1 MDKHYEIKTGEVANL
16 PLSLIDLDPEQP
28 RKSVND
34 EYIGE
39 LAADIKAQGVL
50 QPITVRPTDKQPGR
64 FTIVYGECRYRSSKQ
79 AKKKTIPAILDT
91 VNKCDL
97 DRLLNQVKENCHRH
111 NLSPIELAG
120 VLKTLRDTFGFKS
133 QAKMEDTLKEHGIT
147 SMGRSYISNTIRLL
161 GLPDDLKELINNGA
175 LTASHGK
182 YLLKAMSSKKVLTS
196 IQTELSDDLDIT
208 TAELQDRIIHLYGH
222 HHEMLTKPEWM
233 RPFDYQKECVQTGCQ
248 KMCAVTGT
256 VTSETFCLNTDCY
269 KKKKQ
274 EALDAKQE
282 DENAGDPKEISIAE
296 DGSVDI
302 EDQELEEYGDYRLIT
317 DANFDETECI
327 KDCQHCHGAKVKD
340 ASGEVISI
348 QEACF
353 NLSCW
358 RDKTSEANAKAHQ
371 EHHIRASI
379 THDIARQISAY
390 ITTHP
395 ELLMPMA
402 AWLACGIAEI
412 DVNEDDSLLRYED
425 IRICELDNDASFIKS
440 KLISLTDFIDNANNN
455 IEIVATQVAANV
467 VENLEKNDIT
477 ILANFCEVDPEAYH
491 VNDLYLRHKTIAEIC
506 DMLQAAK
513 LIDDEIRPAWEKK
526 GIHEL
531 HYACTNDALIIGAPA
546 DVLPIYQQML
556 EVETNESH

>member
-161 GLPDDLKELINNGA
+161 DLPDDLKEMINTGA

-182 YLLKAMSSKKVLTS
+182 YLLQAMNSEKVLEDVRGQIANDPDMTTS
-196 IQTELSDDLDIT
+196 D
-208 TAELQDRIIHLYGH
+208 LQDCIISLYGNH
-222 HHEMLTKPEWM
+222 HTMLTGHWP
-233 RPFDYQKECVQTGCQ
+233 RLHFDYKIECVKTGCQ
-248 KMCAVTGT
+248 TIRKVSGAVST
-256 VTSETFCLNTDCY
+256 ETFCLNKECFE
-269 KKKKQ
+269 KKQ
-274 EALDAKQE
+274 QAALDAE
-282 DENAGDPKEISIAE
+282 EENENEGEPKEISIAE

-302 EDQELEEYGDYRLIT
+302 KDQELEEYSDYRLIT

-340 ASGEVISI
+340 ASGEVKSV

-353 NLSCW
+353 NLTCW
-358 RDKTSEANAKAHQ
+358 RDKTNEAHEQADK
-371 EHHIRASI
+371 ERKIRDSI
-379 THDIARQISAY
+379 TYDIGRQIGEH
-390 ITTHP
+390 ITVNP
-395 ELLMPMA
+395 ELIMPVA
-402 AWLACGIAEI
+402 AWLACGIPVI
-412 DVNEDDSLLRYED
+412 DKDDDDTFYRYED
-425 IRICELDNDASFIKS
+425 IRLCDLDNDADFIKG
-440 KLISLTDFIDNANNN
+440 KLISPTDFIRNANNN
-455 IEIVATQVAANV
+455 TKLVAMQVAANV
-467 VENLEKNDIT
+467 IENLERSEVT
-477 ILANFCEVDPEAYH
+477 TLANYCKVDPEAYQ
-491 VNDLYLRHKTIAEIC
+491 VNDPYLRHKTIAEIC

-526 GIHEL
+526 GLHEL

-556 EVETNESH
+556 EVDTNESH